1 MRVTEDQW
9 SPGSDEVDV
18 ALSVSIENIAA
29 LTAPNEKRYAT
40 DRLPRTHRT
49 INTAGNAPIGAKKN
63 FLLCSHGGLASLT
76 LDAHTVKKKT
86 LEKKNFVGLF
96 LLQRN
101 LKRTIKIFPDSPAR
115 KFLSGLRES
124 TRKMSYASAWR
135 QNCFQLVW
143 RQKFH
148 SRLWTTLPAA
158 FTSCGAAGV
167 INTCG

>member
-76 LDAHTVKKKT
+76 LDAHTVKKKIAR
-86 LEKKNFVGLF
+86 EKKFRRAFFVA
-96 LLQRN
+96 
-101 LKRTIKIFPDSPAR
+101 K
-115 KFLSGLRES
+115 KFE
-124 TRKMSYASAWR
+124 KDY
-135 QNCFQLVW
+135 
-143 RQKFH
+143 
-148 SRLWTTLPAA
+148 
-158 FTSCGAAGV
+158 
-167 INTCG
+167 